1 MSKLPLVDAKTFEKL
16 LLSLG
21 FNVKRRKGSH
31 VFYRHPD
38 SRYTTLPHHKSR
50 DISRSLTRAI
60 LRQIELT
67 PEDFIKKLREL

>member
-21 FNVKRRKGSH
+21 FEIKKQKGSH

-38 SRYTTLPHHKSR
+38 SRYTTPSPQR
-50 DISRSLTRAI
+50 PDY
-60 LRQIELT
+60 RQILNQSNT
-67 PEDFIKKLREL
+67 QTNRTYS